1 MLGLKATPPS
11 ASAAPSADGETTF
24 EAVVAAGM
32 TCRGDSGGPVL
43 ARDGDR
49 TELAGVTTHGDPA
62 CRQVGFATRI
72 DMHLDF
78 IEEQRAA
85 ARAPSPPRRPFD
97 PGEDLCDVPCSA
109 DADCPAGLTCSAAD
123 RRCSFEGLPP
133 ARFGAACSSECDGE
147 RPCVRIG
154 AAGCR
159 CFRPCTPVEGEEP
172 KSRSAPKRR

>member
-1 MLGLKATPPS
+1 
-11 ASAAPSADGETTF
+11 
-24 EAVVAAGM
+24 M

-85 ARAPSPPRRPFD
+85 ARARPREEID
-97 PGEDLCDVPCSA
+97 Y
-109 DADCPAGLTCSAAD
+109 
-123 RRCSFEGLPP
+123 RRG
-133 ARFGAACSSECDGE
+133 RYDG
-147 RPCVRIG
+147 RLDI
-154 AAGCR
+154 
-159 CFRPCTPVEGEEP
+159 
-172 KSRSAPKRR
+172 